1 MKHPRQ
7 QSGFTAVELLI
18 TLFVAAAFLIA
29 AYSLFNLVIKDGGST
44 RGESRAANVAY
55 DYMRRYAASSTT
67 IPCTASTPLTSA
79 PLTVDGLQNVTIN
92 VTVSCFPNG
101 VSSLSKVQ
109 VSLKYNAPPQTV
121 TYATYVS
128 ASGNTGTSDITN
140 GLVAWWKLNGDAN
153 NAIGSPNG
161 VITNATPTTNSAGQS
176 NMAYAF
182 NGSNASINS
191 ASAYGMSSTNA
202 SISLWVY
209 NPTAANSGAFIKVGN
224 ASNGYGIG
232 IGTTYFDNASGAGT
246 KLILLYE
253 NVRWITT
260 STNIGTGWHH
270 IVMVIDGSGVPTAY
284 LDGVSAGTYAGT
296 AALTPTTS
304 VAIGSSLPIAT
315 NRYFNGAIDDVRLY
329 NRALP
334 LADILTLYSA
344 GAK

>member
-67 IPCTASTPLTSA
+67 IPCTASTPLTNA
-79 PLTVDGLQNVTIN
+79 PLAVDGLQNVKIN

-109 VSLKYNAPPQTV
+109 VSLTYNAPPQTV

-140 GLVAWWKLNGDAN
+140 GLVAWWKLNGNAN
-153 NAIGSPNG
+153 NSIGSPNG
-161 VITNATPTTNSAGQS
+161 VITNATSTTNATGQT

-182 NGSNASINS
+182 GGNGAASIINTASTFGIQATNFTIS
-191 ASAYGMSSTNA
+191 AWIN
-202 SISLWVY
+202 
-209 NPTAANSGAFIKVGN
+209 NPTASNSGEFVHIGANTGF
-224 ASNGYGIG
+224 GIG
-232 IGTTYFDNASGAGT
+232 IGNTQTDNVGT
-246 KLILLYE
+246 KLIILSDG
-253 NVRWITT
+253 VRWIPTA
-260 STNIGTGWHH
+260 TNIGTGWHH
-270 IVMVIDGSGVPTAY
+270 VVLVVNSSGAPTAY
-284 LDGVSAGTYAGT
+284 LDGVSAGTYSIATGT
-296 AALTPTTS
+296 TP
-304 VAIGSSLPIAT
+304 AGSSTSIGGLSYSST
-315 NRYFNGAIDDVRLY
+315 NYFNGSVDDVRIY

-334 LADILTLYSA
+334 MTDVLSLYSA